1 MDKKIIVI
9 TGASGTGKTTISQYL
24 KKKYHIP
31 PVLTH
36 TTRAPRAGEVDGV
49 DYHFETD
56 ETFAKNH
63 YLEQVEYS
71 GFHYGS
77 SEESLNQTWKKV
89 DIASIVVDTAGAI
102 SYKKKYGDA
111 AVVIFLEVDLE
122 TVAQRLHDR
131 GDASERLIKR
141 INSEEFK
148 RDLKIPDELKGKSYE
163 IINKDIDLTKKRV
176 DEVINHLI
184 FK

>member
-1 MDKKIIVI
+1 MNKKIIVI

-24 KKKYHIP
+24 KSKYNIP

-36 TTRAPRAGEVDGV
+36 TTRAPRAGEKDGV

-56 ETFAKNH
+56 ETFSENH

-77 SEESLNQTWKKV
+77 SEESLNQTWKRV

-102 SYKKKYGDA
+102 SYKRKYKDA

-122 TVAQRLHDR
+122 TVAHRLHER
-131 GDASERLIKR
+131 GDDSDRLNRR

-148 RDLKIPDELKGKSYE
+148 RDLKIPDELRGKSCE
-163 IINKDIDLTKKRV
+163 IVNKDIKITEEKV
-176 DEVINHLI
+176 DKVINDL
-184 FK
+184 